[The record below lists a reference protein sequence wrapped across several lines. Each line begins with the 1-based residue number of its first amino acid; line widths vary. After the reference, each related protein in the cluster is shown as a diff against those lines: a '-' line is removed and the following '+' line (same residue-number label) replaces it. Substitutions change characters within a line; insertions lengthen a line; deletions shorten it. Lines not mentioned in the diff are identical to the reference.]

1 MRARA
6 RACVCVRACVRV
18 AVFSVDDVTTKSYVN
33 TETGNQELRS
43 GQENSAMFGSTI
55 NESVNTKL
63 VLEDSAN
70 TSSSQAVI

>member
-1 MRARA
+1 MDARARA
-6 RACVCVRACVRV
+6 RVRVRACVRV
-18 AVFSVDDVTTKSYVN
+18 AVFSVDDVTTRSYVN

-55 NESVNTKL
+55 NGSVNTKL